1 MSDESVAAALNALL
15 AAEQRAI
22 APRLFES
29 TVFVSNAS
37 VTVAQ
42 LARRLASVS
51 RSNQQALADQV
62 ISLGGVPALR
72 RGDARSAD
80 LHYQELRAIVPRL
93 VADYGRLVEQYRTAG
108 PRVASD
114 PASSALVAR
123 LLAVLDQELQ
133 ALKDL
138 GGASHMR
145 VAK

>member
-37 VTVAQ
+37 VAVAQ

-62 ISLGGVPALR
+62 MALGGAPVLR

-93 VADYGRLVEQYRTAG
+93 IADYEHLVEQYRAAG
-108 PRVASD
+108 PLVSSD

-138 GGASHMR
+138 GDASHTP